1 MGATAPP
8 EAVAALE
15 PRVGPGAECV
25 LLSDRRGSRAWKVTG
40 EWATVVLKANSPE
53 AGQER
58 DKAAEIDQ
66 EDRHLRAL
74 TAAEAID
81 PGYRVDAGGWDGGH
95 WLAVDW
101 LAGEPLWHAFA
112 QARGPEGDRP
122 AARRWLLTVT
132 RTWAARL
139 ARMHAAGWTHA
150 DVQPTNTVVTPEGRA
165 AFFDFAL
172 SCGPDTADRL
182 PYRGALT
189 HTTAPEIAD
198 ALLTTS
204 ADTHVQVRPPADVW
218 GLGAS
223 LFWCWTGCRP
233 VPYADE
239 ASRPD
244 KLCAIAAGERADLAA
259 VRPWPF
265 PAFEEVI
272 AACLTPSAA
281 ERPGAAEVA
290 RALDAVR

>member
-40 EWATVVLKANSPE
+40 RRATVVLKANSPE
-53 AGQER
+53 TAQER
-58 DKAAEIDQ
+58 DKAAEIAQ

-74 TAAEAID
+74 TAADAID
-81 PGYRVDAGGWDGGH
+81 PGYRVDSGGWDGGH
-95 WLAVDW
+95 WLAVNW
-101 LAGEPLWHAFA
+101 ISGAPLWRAFT
-112 QARGPEGDRP
+112 QVRGPEGDRP
-122 AARRWLLTVT
+122 SARGWLPAVT
-132 RTWAARL
+132 RSWAAQL
-139 ARMHAAGWTHA
+139 ARMHATGWAHA
-150 DVQPTNTVVTPEGRA
+150 DVQPTNTVVTPDGRA

-204 ADTHVQVRPPADVW
+204 AGTHVQVRPPADVW

-223 LFWCWTGCRP
+223 LFWCWTGHRP
-233 VPYADE
+233 VPYADD
-239 ASRPD
+239 APRPD
-244 KLCAIAAGERADLAA
+244 KLRAIAAGERTDLAT

-272 AACLTPSAA
+272 AACLNPSAA
-281 ERPGAAEVA
+281 ERPGAAELA
-290 RALDAVR
+290 ETLGGLR